1 MSQDV
6 AGGVF
11 EPFWLD
17 FPLCDIH
24 LAITSDVLH
33 QLYQGV
39 FKHIVEWCQELM
51 DEEELDR
58 HLKALL
64 PCYGVCHFQNGW
76 SGLGQIGGKERKHM
90 ARVLLGCLI
99 GKVPRGVILAYHSLL
114 DFIYLA
120 QYHTHDNTTLQYM
133 QKALE
138 DFHQHKEVIINLGI
152 REDLDIPKFHSL
164 QYYLEN
170 IKNFGTTNNYNMEMF
185 KRFHID
191 FCKEAWYTS
200 NGRNEKPRIIAWLT
214 RREKVS
220 SFQSHLKMSMEDE
233 EEFVHSRFRDQRLIL
248 TKRPYQAR
256 HQILDVIQDHNCQ
269 GFKKDLICYLNS

>member
-1 MSQDV
+1 INEANTNTNSNAAFRQHCMSQDV

-58 HLKALL
+58 RIKALP
-64 PCYGVCHFQNGW
+64 PCYGVRHFHNGW
-76 SGLGQIGGKERKHM
+76 SGMGQIGGKERKHM

-99 GKVPRGVILAYHSLL
+99 GKVPRGVIQAYRSLL

-120 QYHTHDNTTLQYM
+120 QYPTHDDTTLQYM

-138 DFHQHKEVIINLGI
+138 DFHQHKEVIINLGV
-152 REDLDIPKFHSL
+152 RDDLDIPKFHSL
-164 QYYLEN
+164 QHYLEN
-170 IKNFGTTNNYNMEMF
+170 IKNFGTTDNYNTEMF
-185 KRFHID
+185 ERFHID
-191 FCKEAWYTS
+191 FCKEAWYAS
-200 NGRNEKPRIIAWLT
+200 NGRNEKPQMIAWLT

-220 SFQSHLKMSMEDE
+220 SFQSYLK
-233 EEFVHSRFRDQRLIL
+233 
-248 TKRPYQAR
+248 
-256 HQILDVIQDHNCQ
+256 
-269 GFKKDLICYLNS
+269 